1 LFSVSQPAAALWP
14 YFTNDTCRPTQDR
27 TDSCTLGYYGV
38 YVIMATKAKHV
49 KAGIDFARRNNL
61 RLIVR
66 NTGHDFIGRSTGF
79 GSLIIN
85 THSFQDIDW
94 IDSYKGPGSYKGG
107 AVTNGAGVQGETIL
121 TQGHAQNPP
130 LVVVTGE
137 CPTVGIA
144 GGFVQGGGHGPWTTL
159 KGFCESSEVL
169 VVREALLT
177 DHSGRQRPFLRGH
190 HCLGSI
196 CDGQ

>member
-1 LFSVSQPAAALWP
+1 MRSIMLAKTSGSADMRTIFSSVSQPAAALWT
-14 YFTNDTCRPTQDR
+14 YFTNDTCRPTQNP

-38 YVIMATKAKHV
+38 YVIMASTPRHV

-66 NTGHDFIGRSTGF
+66 NTGHDFIGRSTGY

-85 THSFQDIDW
+85 THSFQQIDW
-94 IDSYKGPGSYKGG
+94 IDSYKGPGTYKGG
-107 AVTNGAGVQGETIL
+107 AVTIGAGVQGETIL
-121 TQGHAQNPP
+121 SKGHARSPP

-144 GGFVQGGGHGPWTTL
+144 GGFIQGGGHGPWTTL
-159 KGFCESSEVL
+159 KGFCEYYIPPS
-169 VVREALLT
+169 
-177 DHSGRQRPFLRGH
+177 
-190 HCLGSI
+190 
-196 CDGQ
+196 

>member
-1 LFSVSQPAAALWP
+1 
-14 YFTNDTCRPTQDR
+14 
-27 TDSCTLGYYGV
+27 
-38 YVIMATKAKHV
+38 MATKAKHV

-107 AVTNGAGVQGETIL
+107 AVTIGAGVQGETIL

-177 DHSGRQRPFLRGH
+177 DHSGRQRPVLRGN